1 MPNFSDVWNL
11 YKFLYVAFLMTL
23 IYTFNQAGKASLFY
37 VYFINNIKNGL
48 PFISL
53 QMLLLILFAKWI
65 NNKRPVRSIF
75 LLMSLNLISVTFAYY
90 IHVFQYFNEFS
101 LDALFSK
108 IIVSECLL
116 FLFIIYFD
124 WKEKNLHPSQLKAK
138 LSFLQSKMR
147 PHFLFNT
154 MSSIIILIKREPD
167 TAKKM
172 LLNLSELLRASL
184 RENDDNF
191 MASIENEVI
200 LCKKY
205 LEIEKIRLGERLK
218 VEWDVQDDVLLAQI
232 PSLTIQ
238 PLLENSVLHGIQHMT
253 KGGIIQIKIYQL
265 DDRLQIVI
273 ANNKEENFQKTDKY
287 NNISTSNIKERL
299 KLCFDGDVDF
309 IMEDKKTEY
318 QIKIDIPLYFDK
330 IIEMNN

>member
-1 MPNFSDVWNL
+1 MPNFNDVWNL
-11 YKFLYVAFLMTL
+11 YKFLYVSFLLTL

-53 QMLLLILFAKWI
+53 QLLLLVVFSRLI
-65 NNKRPVRSIF
+65 NNKRPVISIF
-75 LLMSLNLISVTFAYY
+75 ILMILNLISVTFAYF
-90 IHVFQYFNEFS
+90 IHVFQYYNEFS
-101 LDALFSK
+101 FDALFSK

-184 RENDDNF
+184 RETDDNF
-191 MASIENEVI
+191 MASIENEVV

-205 LEIEKIRLGERLK
+205 LEIEKIRLGDRLT
-218 VEWDVQDDVLLAQI
+218 VEWDVQEEILLAQI

-253 KGGIIQIKIYQL
+253 KGGLIQIKINQI
-265 DDRLQIVI
+265 DDRLNIVV

-287 NNISTSNIKERL
+287 NNISTNNIKERL

-309 IMEDKKTEY
+309 LMEDKKTEY
-318 QIKIDIPLYFDK
+318 QIKINLPLYFDK